1 MLFVF
6 IFELFDGISVH
17 EDAWTREH
25 SKTRWGLS
33 KITKNIPD
41 VKHFTMKL
49 IYILSE
55 NLYESKCKKHTY
67 MIYWTP
73 KGNN

>member
-6 IFELFDGISVH
+6 IFELFNGISVH

-33 KITKNIPD
+33 KITKKIYQKLNI
-41 VKHFTMKL
+41 L
-49 IYILSE
+49 L
-55 NLYESKCKKHTY
+55 
-67 MIYWTP
+67 
-73 KGNN
+73 